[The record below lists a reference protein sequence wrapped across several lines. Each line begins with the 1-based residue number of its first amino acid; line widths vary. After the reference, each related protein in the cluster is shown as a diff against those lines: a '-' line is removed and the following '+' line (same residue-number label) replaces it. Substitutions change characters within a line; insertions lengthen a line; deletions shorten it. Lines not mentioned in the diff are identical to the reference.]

1 MRFWIEYRA
10 QRLELQPGVVLI
22 GRSPSCQIVLD
33 DGLVSRRHA
42 QIVVGEEDAVL
53 EDCGSVNGVYV
64 NERRIDV
71 RHELATG
78 DRVVIGKQQLIF
90 RAASDAS
97 ALSANAPRFSAET
110 LAGFQPSGA
119 QGTGPTLPVFGPGL
133 GEEHEDSTKQ
143 GHAIELLSGV
153 VDKVLALGRGAEAE
167 RILSSYLSGIL
178 DAARAGVRVDLKAA
192 EKSVTYAV
200 KLAAAT
206 GKGRWVDYAIELYQ
220 LIRRPLPTAVV
231 DELYVVL
238 RKVSAINLALLRDY
252 SSLLRESQNQLGP
265 ADRFV
270 AQRIE
275 GLLKIA
281 ALK

>member
-1 MRFWIEYRA
+1 MHFWIEYRA

-42 QIVVGEEDAVL
+42 QIVVSEKGAVL
-53 EDCGSVNGVYV
+53 EDCGSVNGVFV
-64 NERRIDV
+64 NERRIEV
-71 RHELATG
+71 RHELSSG
-78 DRVVIGKQQLIF
+78 DRIVIGKQQLVF
-90 RAASDAS
+90 RTAS
-97 ALSANAPRFSAET
+97 APAELSAHAPRFSAET
-110 LAGFQPSGA
+110 LAGFQASPM
-119 QGTGPTLPVFGPGL
+119 QGDTKLPIFGPTLGQ
-133 GEEHEDSTKQ
+133 ENEDSTKQ

-153 VDKVLALGRGAEAE
+153 VDKVLALGRGSEAE
-167 RILSSYLSGIL
+167 RILSSYLSGVL
-178 DAARAGVRVDLKAA
+178 EATRAGGSVDAKAT
-192 EKSVTYAV
+192 EKSAIYAV

-206 GKGRWVDYAIELYQ
+206 GKGAWVDYAIELYQ
-220 LIRRPLPTAVV
+220 LLKKPLPVPVV

-238 RKVSAINLALLRDY
+238 RKVSPINLTLLRQY
-252 SSLLRESQNQLGP
+252 CSELRESQSQLGP